1 MMKATAVAN
10 ANIALVKY
18 WGKRDKKLILP
29 QNSNISMTCDGMTT
43 TTTVEFSDKYKE
55 HSVVINDEEF
65 QKDEK
70 DIHGHIDRI
79 SRLAGIKDK
88 ARVVS
93 ESNFPVAAGLASSA
107 SGFAALT
114 VAAAA
119 AAGLKLSPKDLSILT
134 RQGSGSACRSIFG
147 GFVEWHRG
155 KMPDG
160 LDSYAE
166 SIVDKNYW
174 PEFRMIATIV
184 QKGKKPVTS
193 RAGMAQTVETCPY
206 YEGWLGTVTDDLK
219 MIKEGIKERDF
230 KKVAQAAEHN
240 CLKMHALMMTTKPAI
255 IYWIPATIEIIQNV
269 LAWRE
274 EGVKCYF
281 TIDAG
286 PNVKILCL
294 EKDEKEINKRLL
306 KLEGVIETMICRPG
320 DGAKLID
327 KHLF

>member
-1 MMKATAVAN
+1 MKATATAN

-18 WGKRDKKLILP
+18 WGKRNKELILP
-29 QNSNISMTCDGMTT
+29 QNGNISMTCDGMTT
-43 TTTVEFSDKYKE
+43 TTTVEFSEKYKE
-55 HSVVINDEEF
+55 NTVVINDEEF

-79 SRLAGIKDK
+79 ANLAGIKQK
-88 ARVVS
+88 ARVIS

-114 VAAAA
+114 AAAAA
-119 AAGLKLSPKDLSILT
+119 AAGLELSPKELSILT

-147 GFVEWHRG
+147 GFAEWHRG
-155 KMPDG
+155 EKEDG
-160 LDSYAE
+160 SDSFAE
-166 SIVDKNYW
+166 QIVDKNYW
-174 PEFRMIATIV
+174 PEFRMITTIV

-206 YEGWLGTVTDDLK
+206 YQEWLKTITDDLK
-219 MIKEGIKERDF
+219 LVREGIKEKDF
-230 KKVAQAAEHN
+230 GKVGQAAEHN
-240 CLKMHALMMTTKPAI
+240 CLKMHALMIATKPAI
-255 IYWIPATIEIIQNV
+255 VYWIPATMEIIQGV

-274 EGVKCYF
+274 EGLKCYF

-286 PNVKILCL
+286 PNVKVLCL
-294 EKDEKEINKRLL
+294 EKEEEEVNKRLL
-306 KLEGVIETMICRPG
+306 SLKGIIETIICRPG
-320 DGAKLID
+320 DGAKLLE